1 MPTRLPDLGGIFS
14 KLVSLSI
21 DLQVVINQ
29 LQGVATET
37 SPGLIQFD
45 TENTY
50 NLVRNGTYGLQAI
63 QAQLATFQAS
73 TAVDVTAILTAI
85 AACQQA
91 GVAVTLPGP
100 PPAGYGGPSS
110 TSNAAAVWA
119 FHLIGS
125 GQLAGDALDD
135 AAALSHDMSDAQ
147 VGLPTIGNPPWIGQ
161 GSWGTG
167 GSSSHPDINLP
178 QVAVSTILQSD
189 LSATDWLN
197 RVYPAFGTFTEQNGY
212 PTLPD
217 WGGGIQWVLPWDQEK
232 FDRIKATFALPVL
245 SRAPVWPGLANVTLG
260 TPVALSDNFSI
271 TEPMDGVLVAITT
284 PPVGRGSYDYDG
296 HKAYLNIGSLAF
308 FSDTLELEHFLA
320 LSFDTAVYCPRV
332 MSRAAG
338 VRVRTVPGLT
348 GTVTPWTIMP

>member
-1 MPTRLPDLGGIFS
+1 MPTRLPDLDGIFS
-14 KLVSLSI
+14 KLVSLSVE
-21 DLQVVINQ
+21 LQVVINQ

-50 NLVRNGTYGLQAI
+50 NLVRDGTFGLQAI
-63 QAQLATFQAS
+63 QAQLATFQAT
-73 TAVDVTAILTAI
+73 TAVDVTAILAAI
-85 AACQQA
+85 AACQQT
-91 GVAVTLPGP
+91 GLAVTLPGS

-110 TSNAAAVWA
+110 SSNAAAVWA

-245 SRAPVWPGLANVTLG
+245 SSAPVWPGLANVALG
-260 TPVALSDNFSI
+260 TPVVIADGAFIPGPMSGVVVHISAVPVPISYYPFGPLKSFVHAGAIAFVDDNGDAEFPHTFGPEHDVI
-271 TEPMDGVLVAITT
+271 CPKVMAIAA
-284 PPVGRGSYDYDG
+284 
-296 HKAYLNIGSLAF
+296 HAYLRSP
-308 FSDTLELEHFLA
+308 S
-320 LSFDTAVYCPRV
+320 
-332 MSRAAG
+332 G
-338 VRVRTVPGLT
+338 VI
-348 GTVTPWTIMP
+348 GTVTPWTTP